1 MRRAILLSAIGV
13 SMLAALA
20 GCQRQAGQ
28 AAQAAQAPGPP
39 EKAEVRWTCPMHPAY
54 TADRPGACPICGM
67 DLVRKEMAEA
77 APREEQPAGL
87 APVTI
92 DAERGRLIG
101 LRTVPARRAP
111 LTSSIRAPGR
121 VVFDET
127 RVHHVH
133 TRYEAYVE
141 DLYADFTGKFVRR
154 GEPLVS
160 LYSPDLYTAEQE
172 YLIALRGGG
181 GLREAARQKLLLWQI
196 SPSDIAE
203 LERTGKASHTL
214 KLYAPISG
222 YVIGRTAVH
231 GMRVRPEDSL
241 FDIVDLSRMWVL
253 GDIYEHE
260 LPRVRIGQRA
270 TMTLPYW
277 PDRTWAGRVTYIFPS
292 VDPKTRTVRVRLE
305 FDNPQGELKAEMFA
319 TVHIE
324 VAARM
329 ALQVPDDAV
338 VDSGVRKVVF
348 VSLGGGRLQP
358 REVRTGD
365 REAGFYEIRGGLRE
379 GEQIATGA
387 SFLLDSESRMRA
399 GLSAIATPDQKDQR
413 DQRDAGQGGDEG
425 HAGHAGHAGH
435 GGGRP

>member
-1 MRRAILLSAIGV
+1 
-13 SMLAALA
+13 
-20 GCQRQAGQ
+20 
-28 AAQAAQAPGPP
+28 
-39 EKAEVRWTCPMHPAY
+39 MHPAY
-54 TADRPGACPICGM
+54 AADRPGACPICGM
-67 DLVRKEMAEA
+67 DLVRREAEEEG
-77 APREEQPAGL
+77 APASHGPHASHAPPPLGL

-111 LTSSIRAPGR
+111 MTAAIRAPGR

-181 GLREAARQKLLLWQI
+181 DLREAARQKLLLWQI

-270 TMTLPYW
+270 TMTLSYW
-277 PDRTWAGRVTYIFPS
+277 PDRSWIGRVTYVFPS

-305 FDNPQGELKAEMFA
+305 FDNPRGELKAEMFA

-329 ALQVPDDAV
+329 VLQVPEDAV

-348 VSLGGGRLQP
+348 VSLGGGRLEP

-365 REAGFYEIRGGLRE
+365 REAGSYEIRGGLRE
-379 GEQIATGA
+379 GEQVATGA
-387 SFLLDSESRMRA
+387 SFLLDSESRLRA
-399 GLSAIATPDQKDQR
+399 GLTAIAPPAAPVEEVK
-413 DQRDAGQGGDEG
+413 
-425 HAGHAGHAGH
+425 
-435 GGGRP
+435 P